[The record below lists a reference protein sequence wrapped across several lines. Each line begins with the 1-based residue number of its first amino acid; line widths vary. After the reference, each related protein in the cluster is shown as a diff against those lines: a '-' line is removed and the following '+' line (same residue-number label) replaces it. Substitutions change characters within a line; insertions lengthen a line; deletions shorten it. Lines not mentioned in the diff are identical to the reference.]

1 MNFFDCNCMLGPT
14 ATNRENSFA
23 SADAL
28 LAEMDKLSIAEAL
41 VYSSLAY
48 QAHPSDGNERLIKD
62 ISGFDRFHPCWVLLP
77 PGTDELPKPDKL
89 IMEMRDAN
97 VRAARIFPV
106 AHKFPFSRLALGE
119 LLEALAEEKIPLF
132 VDMGR
137 NHWSETKLDWEEVF
151 AICETFAKLPV
162 VLIREGGTTQ
172 RILYSAWKRY
182 PNLYLETS
190 YLQVPE
196 CLDYIFH
203 QFGAERLLFGT
214 DMPIHDPGG
223 PMAMLEL
230 SHLSPIQQAQVAGD
244 NLRRLLGLHTS
255 LSHFSSPLS
264 PSLGRGAGGEGRIFD
279 AHGHLGRWEQ
289 VYCSAGTIDET
300 VAAMDRFNIARF
312 AISDFLAIGPDY
324 YSGNTRV
331 GEAVKKYPD
340 RIVGYAVYNPNYES
354 KMEDEMKRCFDELG
368 LTAIKLHCGT
378 HAVSVEDQRY
388 RKAFVIANERHAPVL
403 VHGGPSAAFLRGLL
417 SDYPN
422 LYFIQA
428 HVGGSTPDGMGQMIE
443 VAREFPHL
451 IFDLASSVCHRNF
464 LAWLVKQI
472 GSEQIVYGS
481 DFPIMDFGWQLGRVL
496 HGPISE
502 QDKQKIIFEN
512 ANRIFCLVT

>member
-1 MNFFDCNCMLGPT
+1 
-14 ATNRENSFA
+14 
-23 SADAL
+23 
-28 LAEMDKLSIAEAL
+28 
-41 VYSSLAY
+41 
-48 QAHPSDGNERLIKD
+48 
-62 ISGFDRFHPCWVLLP
+62 
-77 PGTDELPKPDKL
+77 
-89 IMEMRDAN
+89 MRDAN

-119 LLEALAEEKIPLF
+119 LLEALEEEKIPLF
-132 VDMGR
+132 GDMGR

-151 AICETFAKLPV
+151 AICETFANLPI

-196 CLDYIFH
+196 CLDYISH

-214 DMPIHDPGG
+214 NMPIHDPGG

-230 SHLSPIQQAQVAGD
+230 SHLSPTQQAQIAGN
-244 NLRRLLGLHTS
+244 NLRRLLHTS
-255 LSHFSSPLS
+255 PPAPLI
-264 PSLGRGAGGEGRIFD
+264 LGEGGMGEGPGVRCIFD
-279 AHGHLGRWEQ
+279 VHGHLGRWEQ
-289 VYCSAGTIDET
+289 VYCSVGTIDET
-300 VAAMDRFNIARF
+300 IAAMDRFNIGKF

-422 LYFIQA
+422 LYFILA
-428 HVGGSTPDGMGQMIE
+428 HVGGSTIDGMGQMIE
-443 VAREFPHL
+443 VAREFPNL
-451 IFDLASSVCHRNF
+451 IFELASSVCHRGF
-464 LAWLVKQI
+464 LAWLVNQI

-496 HGPISE
+496 HASISE
-502 QDKQKIIFEN
+502 QDKQKILFEN
-512 ANRIFCLVT
+512 ANRIFSA